1 MRKRR
6 RSRRTTMEMRRRVK
20 EKKMLEPTG
29 MGEEASM
36 SVI

>member
-1 MRKRR
+1 
-6 RSRRTTMEMRRRVK
+6 MEMRRRVK

-36 SVI
+36 SVFKAMGDGGS